1 MVSDPDPDKWK
12 VSDLGGSG
20 SATLRQSYM
29 RHSSIGLISVVDPD
43 PDLKGSELFGRIRS
57 E

>member
-29 RHSSIGLISVVDPD
+29 CHSSIGLISVVDPD